1 MGLTKTVGTAILA
14 GKTAAAS
21 GSTLVT
27 DCTTVDT
34 SQSTN
39 ALGITVL
46 LTFNAGASLG
56 ATLNMYGS
64 YDGTNWDTDP
74 FATGSIGKVSGAR
87 SKSFS
92 FIPGPKYVRAQIQ
105 NLDTGQSITAITI
118 YAHLQTLV

>member
-1 MGLTKTVGTAILA
+1 MGLTKTVTAILSN
-14 GKTAAAS
+14 KTAAAS
-21 GSTLVT
+21 TATLLS
-27 DCTTVDT
+27 DCTAIDT
-34 SQSTN
+34 SQATN
-39 ALGITVL
+39 ACAIEVL
-46 LTFNAGASLG
+46 LTFHASATLG
-56 ATLNMYGS
+56 ATLKVYGS